1 MADRAT
7 SPATS
12 DRGGGATQPPG
23 ATGSPEAGWV
33 PLGDRAIR
41 FARPAHPGLSARAIV
56 RAVRAWPGVIDV
68 VVARHDVAAYFDGA
82 PRVAPEWIAALAT
95 APDDPAPV
103 RDVTLRAIY
112 NGPDLAYVAEATGHH
127 PDEVCALH
135 AAATYTVDTM
145 GFSPGFAYLS
155 GLPPALELPRRTTPR
170 TRVPAGTIAIAGR
183 QTAVYPFDSP
193 GGWHLIG
200 SVVGVRMFGPDG
212 SLLQLGDRVRFV
224 P

>member
-1 MADRAT
+1 M
-7 SPATS
+7 
-12 DRGGGATQPPG
+12 
-23 ATGSPEAGWV
+23 

-41 FARPAHPGLSARAIV
+41 FARPARPGLSARAIV

-68 VVARHDVAAYFDGA
+68 VVARHDIAAYFDGA
-82 PRVAPEWIAALAT
+82 PRVAPGWIRALAT

-103 RDVTLRAIY
+103 RDIALRAIY
-112 NGPDLAYVAEATGHH
+112 DGPDLAYVAEATGRST
-127 PDEVCALH
+127 DEVRALH
-135 AAATYTVDTM
+135 MAATYAVDTM
-145 GFSPGFAYLS
+145 GFAPGFAYLS
-155 GLPPALELPRRTTPR
+155 GLPSALELPRRTTPR
-170 TRVPAGTIAIAGR
+170 TKVPAGAIAIAGL

-200 SVVGVRMFGPDG
+200 SVAGVRMFGPDG